1 MGLYRP
7 VAGTRLTQLP
17 QGATEEQEVP
27 VVTQPQQERGP
38 ISCSLPVALRG
49 PVVHPGPPQL
59 L

>member
-1 MGLYRP
+1 MGLCRP
-7 VAGTRLTQLP
+7 VAGTCFTQLP
-17 QGATEEQEVP
+17 QGAAEEQAVP

-38 ISCSLPVALRG
+38 ASCSLPVALRG